1 VKTLHLYVTRQV
13 LASLLMTVMVF
24 TFVLLLGNALK
35 EILALIVGGQA
46 TLGMI
51 AQAMILLVPFVLVFA
66 LPMGMLTATL
76 LVFGRFSADQE
87 LTAARASGISLV
99 ALSTPVL
106 LLGVAT
112 SLITGLINLQVAP
125 RCRDAYRNLVYRV
138 GIERATSLIAEDR
151 FIDDFDGF
159 VVYIGRKNGPVL
171 ENVLIYELTPD
182 KQMKRRLQA
191 ERAEILSDTGKAEA
205 ILRLYK
211 VHFYDFLTWQTG
223 SAEEQDSFR
232 MSYLPTRERKQEASL
247 SNMTFVELW
256 QKLGELERL
265 GAIRTAVPAGG
276 GDPAVLR
283 DHQKRLRQAK
293 ADLTMPVRVQMH
305 RQVAFSFACIGFTLV
320 GIPLGIRAHRR
331 ETTAGFAMALVLVVL
346 YYAFIILAQSLQ
358 DRPDLGPHLI
368 LWLPN
373 FVFQVVGGV
382 LLWRANRGF

>member
-1 VKTLHLYVTRQV
+1 M
-13 LASLLMTVMVF
+13 LMTVMVF

-35 EILALIVGGQA
+35 EILALIVSGQA

-51 AQAMILLVPFVLVFA
+51 GEAMVLLVPFVLVFA

-87 LTAARASGISLV
+87 LTAVRASGISLV

-112 SLITGLINLQVAP
+112 SLVTGLINLQLAP
-125 RCRDAYRNLVYRV
+125 QCRDAYRNLVYRV

-151 FIDDFDGF
+151 FIDDFDGY

-191 ERAEILSDTGKAEA
+191 ERAEILSDTQNAEA
-205 ILRLYK
+205 VLRLYK

-232 MSYLPTRERKQEASL
+232 LSYLPTKSRKQEASI
-247 SNMTFVELW
+247 SNMTFLELRD
-256 QKLGELERL
+256 KLRELERL
-265 GAIRTAVPAGG
+265 AAVRSAVPSG
-276 GDPAVLR
+276 GDGSALK

-293 ADLTMPVRVQMH
+293 SDLTMPVRVQMH

-331 ETTAGFAMALVLVVL
+331 ETTAGFAMALILVVL

-382 LLWRANRGF
+382 LLWRANRGL